1 MLPARYNQFIINQFF
16 KLTENPD
23 KENNGIDFQSFM
35 YYDFALR
42 IYSIKNQT
50 RPWFL
55 NEGEFISTLQ
65 NPLFNSNMMAE
76 LQQIPMTNYTS
87 VRNILKFIF
96 LLFLL
101 LFLIRL
107 LTKCTPTITF
117 KFSMTNKISY

>member
-96 LLFLL
+96 LL
-101 LFLIRL
+101 LF
-107 LTKCTPTITF
+107 
-117 KFSMTNKISY
+117 